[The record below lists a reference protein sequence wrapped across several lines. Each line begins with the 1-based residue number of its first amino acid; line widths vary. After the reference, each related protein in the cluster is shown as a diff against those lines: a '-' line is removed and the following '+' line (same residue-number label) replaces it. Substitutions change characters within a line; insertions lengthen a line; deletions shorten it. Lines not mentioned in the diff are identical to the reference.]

1 MRIQYMPILPKTI
14 PLTTLLAYAAVFMY
28 LIYRNDSTKVGFAFM
43 CAILTSLVVRHE
55 YLILLGGVIGA
66 EILST
71 VTSLEPFQV
80 IQDEKNETRWS
91 AQKTHEVEALKN
103 EKDNAAASYQAELQ
117 AKQTDIDRLTS
128 EKDALTDQL
137 NNSSSQLLRCNGR
150 VIHLAKAMQSVL
162 RLLQGQ
168 ELPSVEEVTQSV
180 CQS

>member
-1 MRIQYMPILPKTI
+1 MRIQYMPILPKTM
-14 PLTTLLAYAAVFMY
+14 PLATLLAYAAVFMY

-71 VTSLEPFQV
+71 VTSLEPFQL
-80 IQDEKNETRWS
+80 IEDEKNETRWS

-103 EKDNAAASYQAELQ
+103 EQANAVALHQAELQ
-117 AKQTDIDRLTS
+117 AKQTNIDRLTS

-137 NNSSSQLLRCNGR
+137 NNSSSQLQQLNGR
-150 VIHLAKAMQSVL
+150 VINLATTLQSVL

-180 CQS
+180 CKS

>member
-1 MRIQYMPILPKTI
+1 MPILPKKM
-14 PLTTLLAYAAVFMY
+14 PLATLLAYAAAFMY

-80 IQDEKNETRWS
+80 IQDEKNEIRWS
-91 AQKTHEVEALKN
+91 AQKTNEVEALKN
-103 EKDNAAASYQAELQ
+103 EKANAAASCQAKLQ
-117 AKQTDIDRLTS
+117 AKETDIYRLTS
-128 EKDALTDQL
+128 EKDDLTDKL
-137 NNSSSQLLRCNGR
+137 NNSSSQLLQLNDR
-150 VIHLAKAMQSVL
+150 VINLATALQSVL

-168 ELPSVEEVTQSV
+168 ELPSVDEVTQSV